1 MPSGTGKTIT
11 LLALIVA
18 YMIENPHDVRKL
30 IYCSR
35 TVPEIEKVMEELK
48 KLLEYY
54 EKQDYEKPKFTGLV
68 LSSRKNLC
76 IHPDVSTK

>member
-18 YMIENPHDVRKL
+18 YQQYYPSHRKL

-35 TVPEIEKVMEELK
+35 APPISQPVYPV
-48 KLLEYY
+48 
-54 EKQDYEKPKFTGLV
+54 G
-68 LSSRKNLC
+68 
-76 IHPDVSTK
+76 HG